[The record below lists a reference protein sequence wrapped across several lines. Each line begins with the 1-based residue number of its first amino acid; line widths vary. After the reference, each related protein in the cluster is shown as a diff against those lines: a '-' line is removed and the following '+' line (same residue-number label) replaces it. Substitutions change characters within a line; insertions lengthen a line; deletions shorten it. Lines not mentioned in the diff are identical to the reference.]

1 MSMEAFFSYEIAL
14 TLITLTF
21 LEIVLGIDNLI
32 FIAIVVS
39 NLPDRYKKKARFI
52 GIGAALVI
60 RILMLMT
67 LSWVMT
73 LTKPLFYLGESGFS
87 VNSVLLI
94 LGGLFLIVKPS
105 IEIYSSIY
113 GSQKDGLETKK
124 KFIIK
129 ETFFGAVVQIALVDF
144 IFSFDSIITA
154 IAMTKNIIIIIIA
167 VVISMILMLFSSDY
181 ISRVL
186 NKYPNL
192 KIMALAFI
200 FMVGVILLADGFH
213 FHISKGYLYF
223 SLFFALGIEF
233 LNILA
238 IKKAA
243 GK

>member
-1 MSMEAFFSYEIAL
+1 MEAFFSYEIAL

-129 ETFFGAVVQIALVDF
+129 
-144 IFSFDSIITA
+144 
-154 IAMTKNIIIIIIA
+154 
-167 VVISMILMLFSSDY
+167 
-181 ISRVL
+181 
-186 NKYPNL
+186 
-192 KIMALAFI
+192 
-200 FMVGVILLADGFH
+200 
-213 FHISKGYLYF
+213 
-223 SLFFALGIEF
+223 
-233 LNILA
+233 
-238 IKKAA
+238 
-243 GK
+243 